1 VGLTNAGLNFMYFI
15 FILNLAVSVV
25 GAAYPQFSYVD
36 THQYPQLNQSLEKV
50 ENINPDTPLQWSAYD
65 VIKTFFSNVVGGNYY
80 LWRALGL
87 NDVWANALRV
97 LTYLSYIIVIIAI
110 LWCCDEARFL
120 PAPVHR
126 ARLFARGSPG
136 AGGGDELL
144 WSAIHWK

>member
-1 VGLTNAGLNFMYFI
+1 MGLTNAGLNFMYFI
-15 FILNLAVSVV
+15 FILNLAVAIV
-25 GAAYPQFSYVD
+25 GTAYPQFSYVD

-87 NDVWANALRV
+87 NDVWANALRI

-110 LWCCDEARFL
+110 LFGRVL
-120 PAPVHR
+120 
-126 ARLFARGSPG
+126 
-136 AGGGDELL
+136 
-144 WSAIHWK
+144 